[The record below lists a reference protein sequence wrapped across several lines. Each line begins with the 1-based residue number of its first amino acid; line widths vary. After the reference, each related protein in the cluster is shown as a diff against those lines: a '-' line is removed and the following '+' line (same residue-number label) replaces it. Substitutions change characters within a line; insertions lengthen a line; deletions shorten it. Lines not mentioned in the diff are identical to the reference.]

1 MQKKVLIIAS
11 TASMIKQFN
20 LRNIK
25 ILKSLGYEVHIAANF
40 KRPGTITSQLSEK
53 LIKQLENNNT
63 IIHNVD
69 FSRGMGNLKQNLLAS
84 KQLIKIFRDNEFE
97 FVHTQAALASVLTRL
112 IAPLFGVKILYTIH
126 GMQFSKES
134 SLLRWIFFFPI
145 EWVLSI
151 VTYATIVINEDDERI
166 VKKYFFTKCFRVNGV
181 GIDYSY
187 FSINGKFK
195 TQKAGRVLITVG
207 ELSKRKNQKM
217 VIQALSH
224 LKQYDW
230 EYLVVGIGPMQ
241 DELKEL
247 VKSMDMEDRIN
258 FMGYSEDIVGL
269 YQKADVAIFASYLE
283 GLLTAGMEAM
293 AAGIPSVY
301 SNVRGIRDYLED
313 GETGFQI
320 HELTVENMTETL
332 KKMLETSNENL
343 SKMGA
348 RAREKSKQ
356 FDKQYID
363 QDMIKIYELMG
374 KEEV

>member
-1 MQKKVLIIAS
+1 MKKKVLIVAS

-25 ILKSLGYEVHIAANF
+25 ILKSLGYEVHVAANF
-40 KRPGTITSQLSEK
+40 KRPGTITSQLS
-53 LIKQLENNNT
+53 KQLVKQLVDTN
-63 IIHNVD
+63 IIVHNID
-69 FSRGMGNLKQNLLAS
+69 FSRGMGNLKQNLIAS
-84 KQLIKIFRDNEFE
+84 KQLIKVFRDNRFE

-134 SLLRWIFFFPI
+134 SLLRWIFFFPV
-145 EWVLSI
+145 EWILSI

-166 VKKYFFTKCFRVNGV
+166 VKKYFFTRCFRVNGV
-181 GIDYSY
+181 GIAYSQ
-187 FSINGKFK
+187 FSINSEFK
-195 TQKAGRVLITVG
+195 NQKSSRVLITVG

-217 VIQALSH
+217 IIQSLSH

-230 EYLVVGIGPMQ
+230 KYLIVGIGPML

-247 VKSMDMEDRIN
+247 AKSMGMADRIN
-258 FMGYSEDIVGL
+258 FIGYSEDIVGL
-269 YQKADVAIFASYLE
+269 YQKADVAVFASYLE

-313 GETGFQI
+313 GKTGFKI

-332 KKMLETSNENL
+332 KKMLETSSEDL
-343 SKMGA
+343 LKMGVS
-348 RAREKSKQ
+348 AREKSQQ
-356 FDKQYID
+356 FDEKYID
-363 QDMIKIYELMG
+363 QDMLKIYELMG